1 MVPCLCSSHVK
12 FYSIMKLNKNIFE
25 WLTLLVQTLHWFFF
39 FVAVLKE
46 ELEDL
51 THLAPTA
58 GDVCVP
64 LDESPI
70 DYVLPDMLD
79 DIILSDPN
87 LLSSGPNTR
96 GSPLPHS
103 ASTSSSSPDSFF
115 SCKDELEPSS
125 RPHSPILTQV
135 INF

>member
-1 MVPCLCSSHVK
+1 MV
-12 FYSIMKLNKNIFE
+12 
-25 WLTLLVQTLHWFFF
+25 FFS
-39 FVAVLKE
+39 VAVLKE
-46 ELEDL
+46 DPEDL

-64 LDESPI
+64 LDETPI

-79 DIILSDPN
+79 EMILLSDPN
-87 LLSSGPNTR
+87 LLSSGSNTR
-96 GSPLPHS
+96 GSPQPLS
-103 ASTSSSSPDSFF
+103 VSTSSSSPDSFF

-135 INF
+135 INIFNCLYLTSLGAENKLCEQNGWSIDDFQ